1 MLIMTTHPAN
11 VATED
16 LFTYARRI
24 AFSSMTERD
33 FAGLQSACRRVYDL
47 MRDGEWHTAQ
57 AIIEASGQREGLRRM
72 REVRDVLK
80 FTIETDRPGDGRE
93 FRYRMVQ
100 A

>member
-1 MLIMTTHPAN
+1 MTHPAI
-11 VATED
+11 VATD
-16 LFTYARRI
+16 DIFQYAQRVSF
-24 AFSSMTERD
+24 ASMTAAD
-33 FAGLQSACRRVYDL
+33 FSGLQSACRRVYDL

-57 AIIEASGQREGLRRM
+57 AIIDASGQREGLRRM

-93 FRYRMVQ
+93 FRYRLVM

>member
-1 MLIMTTHPAN
+1 MTTHPAN

>member
-1 MLIMTTHPAN
+1 MTRHPAN

-16 LFTYARRI
+16 IFTYAQRTG
-24 AFSSMTERD
+24 FEGMTGLD
-33 FAGLQSACRRVYDL
+33 FYGLQAACRKVYDH
-47 MRDGEWHTAQ
+47 MKDGAWHSAQ
-57 AIIEASGQREGLRRM
+57 SIIDASGQREGLRRM